1 MIIEVV
7 NTGFNPMR
15 ASLVIMY
22 KIVILG
28 QDFDM
33 SPERFTLDNMF
44 AMELHKYQDVAE
56 QIVNHAIKVVVSQFL
71 IICVYFR
78 LC

>member
-1 MIIEVV
+1 MH
-7 NTGFNPMR
+7 NPMEWDDHFN
-15 ASLVIMY
+15 

-56 QIVNHAIKVVVSQFL
+56 QIVNHAIKVRVHK
-71 IICVYFR
+71 CFR
-78 LC
+78 LLVGILHTKSTYLL